1 MIADILKRR
10 NKESYMS
17 LVRSSAFKVHLE
29 FRFMTSLR
37 DPLDLPG
44 DGDANNYH
52 RHLSRCAGLEPHD
65 LD

>member
-37 DPLDLPG
+37 DPLDLP
-44 DGDANNYH
+44 DST
-52 RHLSRCAGLEPHD
+52 LSFTRFDFVTREKISLAQ
-65 LD
+65 